1 MTGCIQRV
9 DEASVTINDSET
21 RSINKG
27 IVVFLGI
34 DKNDTLNDCK
44 WMAEKIISLR
54 IFPDDKGKMSRSLLD
69 VNGELLIVSQF
80 TLSADCK
87 KGRRPDFGN
96 AMEPQSAK
104 RLYNEFITQCSY
116 VLGKEKINTGEFGA
130 YMKVYLVNDG
140 PVTFLINT

>member
-9 DEASVTINDSET
+9 DEASVTINGSET
-21 RSINKG
+21 RNINKG

-44 WMAEKIISLR
+44 WMAEKVISLR
-54 IFPDDKGKMSRSLLD
+54 IFPDNKGKMSRSLLD
-69 VNGELLIVSQF
+69 IGGELLIVSQF

-87 KGRRPDFGN
+87 KGRRPDFGS

-116 VLGKEKINTGEFGA
+116 ILGKEKINTGEFGA